1 MLLQQPFLITNSS
14 TTIFFGNRFNMEEIK
29 PIIKVEVGDSER
41 TVKSLKKEISDLKDS
56 ILNLKKG
63 STEYN
68 NAVEQLTAAQ
78 RDLNEVQALTKRTAT
93 ALDGSY
99 DALVHTMSELKK
111 EWRATNDEAKRNEL
125 GEQISKINQELKDL
139 DAELGNYQRNVGNY
153 VSHWEGMPEVT
164 KDFGAAMREM
174 NESIEPTKQKFE
186 AVGKISSGLASGFAV
201 VQGSM
206 ALLGVESESLEKT
219 FVKLQ
224 AAMAL
229 MQGVKGIGDLVEGV
243 GKAKVAFQGFGDK
256 LKVVT
261 KLFGGGGSG
270 TAAGTLVAGCT
281 AAVAAFALVA
291 AAAIAVAG
299 NLDKL
304 KQKIKGFS
312 EADEAAIA
320 AAKLNTELTKLSSQS
335 ASEKITRVKQLAD
348 AYNDLGDDLN
358 AKKQFVEQYAGE
370 LEDMGIKMTDVN
382 DAENV
387 FKNETD
393 NYINALM
400 ARAKANAIAKKAEED
415 YAKFLEER
423 AVLEEELATQKAK
436 QNAGTPDKSF
446 WQNLSEAI
454 ILGSNSE
461 LAAPI
466 ETNNKLVEDATRE
479 IANKNVEKAKQ
490 ALNDAVAAADAN
502 LKKAFDEAKKLNE
515 EADKYLKGGK
525 KTTTTTTTSGGGKQT
540 TTTTTPVED
549 VNVTLKKLIKERLQL
564 EEGATKRKLELLDI
578 EKQKAIETA
587 YTTISDEKELKKE
600 LEKINME
607 FAGKE
612 YDIEQTSLQKKLGI
626 LKEWK
631 EANTDANIE
640 RLEIVGEI
648 ADTEVEIEQS
658 KQDRLTEIAKQGYED
673 RKQTAPTSVET
684 VTEQSAVGLKMIDDF
699 KSQVNNF
706 NEEWKSLNFTQ
717 KAAEIGNVVTTSL
730 QGASQIFNQLADM
743 YANEEELSVEEMKK
757 IKNLRIAGATMDML
771 SGIVGAIS
779 STAGMGP
786 IGWVLGGIQS
796 AIIATTGALNI
807 ENIKKQDV
815 SGNSSGSGASVT
827 PANTAYASE
836 LPFSYTKQVTGA
848 SEVDELNK
856 DTRVYILESDIQES
870 NNRVQVR
877 ENESTF

>member
-1 MLLQQPFLITNSS
+1 MS
-14 TTIFFGNRFNMEEIK
+14 EEIK

-99 DALVHTMSELKK
+99 DALVHTMSQLKK

-125 GEQISKINQELKDL
+125 GKQIAEINQELKDL

-206 ALLGVESESLEKT
+206 ALLGVESENLEKT

-224 AAMAL
+224 AAMAI
-229 MQGVKGIGDLVEGV
+229 MQGVKGIGDLVEGI

-320 AAKLNTELTKLSSQS
+320 AAKLNTELTKLSAQS
-335 ASEKITRVKQLAD
+335 ASGNITRVKQLAD

-370 LEDMGIKMTDVN
+370 LEDMGIKMTGVN

-423 AVLEEELATQKAK
+423 AVLEEEVATQKAK

-446 WQNLSEAI
+446 WQNLGEAI
-454 ILGSNSE
+454 IIGSNSE

-466 ETNNKLVEDATRE
+466 EANTNLLEDWTEDIAAENVRKAEQAVVDATKK
-479 IANKNVEKAKQ
+479 ADAALEKAFNEAK
-490 ALNDAVAAADAN
+490 ALN
-502 LKKAFDEAKKLNE
+502 EQ
-515 EADKYLKGGK
+515 ADKYLKGGNK
-525 KTTTTTTTSGGGKQT
+525 PTGGGGSNQKT
-540 TTTTTPVED
+540 KTPEEALAEAYEKAQAELAKSIDNIEFEDIDIPDVEPIKLKEEKGGINAQYAKGNID
-549 VNVTLKKLIKERLQL
+549 YYEKVLQRELALNDISDKSDEEKYERKNQLLIANEEKKLAILKEYQ
-564 EEGATKRKLELLDI
+564 
-578 EKQKAIETA
+578 QKAIEEGDWQSQLA
-587 YTTISDEKELKKE
+587 LQQDIADQEVAIQVEKNRQIIESDEKRKE
-600 LEKINME
+600 KQNQIIGDVSAALSAAGQLTQGIMEIVQAKAEEDGEISEQEAKRIKGLQYATASINM
-607 FAGKE
+607 
-612 YDIEQTSLQKKLGI
+612 
-626 LKEWK
+626 
-631 EANTDANIE
+631 
-640 RLEIVGEI
+640 
-648 ADTEVEIEQS
+648 
-658 KQDRLTEIAKQGYED
+658 
-673 RKQTAPTSVET
+673 
-684 VTEQSAVGLKMIDDF
+684 
-699 KSQVNNF
+699 
-706 NEEWKSLNFTQ
+706 
-717 KAAEIGNVVTTSL
+717 L
-730 QGASQIFNQLADM
+730 QGAISA
-743 YANEEELSVEEMKK
+743 YAAAQTIPPPLGPILGGVNAAAVIAMGTANLMK
-757 IKNLRIAGATMDML
+757 IKNTDI
-771 SGIVGAIS
+771 
-779 STAGMGP
+779 
-786 IGWVLGGIQS
+786 
-796 AIIATTGALNI
+796 TGAA
-807 ENIKKQDV
+807 
-815 SGNSSGSGASVT
+815 SSGAQAAVT
-827 PANTAYASE
+827 PNSNVFGTDV
-836 LPFSYTKQVTGA
+836 PFSYTKQVTGA
-848 SEVDELNK
+848 SEIDALNQ

-877 ENESTF
+877 ENESSF

>member
-1 MLLQQPFLITNSS
+1 
-14 TTIFFGNRFNMEEIK
+14 MEEIK

-78 RDLNEVQALTKRTAT
+78 RDLNEVQALTKKTAT

-99 DALVHTMSELKK
+99 DALVHTMSQLKK

-164 KDFGAAMREM
+164 KDFGTAMREM

-206 ALLGVESESLEKT
+206 ALLGVESENLEKT

-224 AAMAL
+224 AAMAI
-229 MQGVKGIGDLVEGV
+229 MQGVKGIGDLVEGI

-320 AAKLNTELTKLSSQS
+320 AAKLNTELTKLSAQS

-446 WQNLSEAI
+446 WQNLGEAI
-454 ILGSNSE
+454 IVGSNSE

-466 ETNNKLVEDATRE
+466 EANTKLVEDWTEDIAAENVRKAEQAVVDATKK
-479 IANKNVEKAKQ
+479 ADAALEKAFNEAK
-490 ALNDAVAAADAN
+490 ALN
-502 LKKAFDEAKKLNE
+502 EQ
-515 EADKYLKGGK
+515 ADKYLQGGNKPTGGGGGGGSNTKTKTPEEALAEALEKAQAELAKSIDNIEFEDVDIPDVEPIKLKEEKGGINAQYAK
-525 KTTTTTTTSGGGKQT
+525 GNIDYYEKVLQRELALNDISDKSDEEKYERKNQLLIAN
-540 TTTTTPVED
+540 EE
-549 VNVTLKKLIKERLQL
+549 KKLAILKEYQ
-564 EEGATKRKLELLDI
+564 
-578 EKQKAIETA
+578 QKAIEQNDWQSQLA
-587 YTTISDEKELKKE
+587 LQQDIADQEVAIQVEKNRQIIESDEKRKE
-600 LEKINME
+600 KQNQIIGDVSAALSAAGQLTQGIMEIVQAKAEEDGEISEQEAKRIKGLQYATASINM
-607 FAGKE
+607 
-612 YDIEQTSLQKKLGI
+612 
-626 LKEWK
+626 
-631 EANTDANIE
+631 
-640 RLEIVGEI
+640 
-648 ADTEVEIEQS
+648 
-658 KQDRLTEIAKQGYED
+658 
-673 RKQTAPTSVET
+673 
-684 VTEQSAVGLKMIDDF
+684 
-699 KSQVNNF
+699 
-706 NEEWKSLNFTQ
+706 
-717 KAAEIGNVVTTSL
+717 L
-730 QGASQIFNQLADM
+730 QGAISA
-743 YANEEELSVEEMKK
+743 YAAAQTIPPPLGPILGGVNAAAVIAMGTANLMK
-757 IKNLRIAGATMDML
+757 IKNTDITG
-771 SGIVGAIS
+771 
-779 STAGMGP
+779 
-786 IGWVLGGIQS
+786 S
-796 AIIATTGALNI
+796 A
-807 ENIKKQDV
+807 
-815 SGNSSGSGASVT
+815 SSGAQAAVT
-827 PANTAYASE
+827 PNSNVFGTDV
-836 LPFSYTKQVTGA
+836 PFSYTKQVTGA
-848 SEVDELNK
+848 SEIDELNK

-877 ENESTF
+877 ENESSF

>member
-1 MLLQQPFLITNSS
+1 MS
-14 TTIFFGNRFNMEEIK
+14 EEIK

-41 TVKSLKKEISDLKDS
+41 TVKSLKKEISDLKDN

-78 RDLNEVQALTKRTAT
+78 RDLNEVQALTKKTAT

-164 KDFGAAMREM
+164 KDFCAAMREM

-206 ALLGVESESLEKT
+206 ALLGIESENLEKT

-224 AAMAL
+224 AAMAI
-229 MQGVKGIGDLVEGV
+229 MQGVKGIGDLVEGI

-320 AAKLNTELTKLSSQS
+320 AAKLNTELTKLSAQS

-370 LEDMGIKMTDVN
+370 LEDMGIKMTGVN

-423 AVLEEELATQKAK
+423 AVLEEEVATQKAK

-446 WQNLSEAI
+446 WQNMGEAI
-454 ILGSNSE
+454 IMGSNSE
-461 LAAPI
+461 PAAPI
-466 ETNNKLVEDATRE
+466 EANTNLVEDWTEDIAAENVRKAEQAVVDATKKADE
-479 IANKNVEKAKQ
+479 ALEKAFNEAK
-490 ALNDAVAAADAN
+490 ALN
-502 LKKAFDEAKKLNE
+502 EQ
-515 EADKYLKGGK
+515 ADKYLQGGNKPTGGGGGGGSNTKTKTPEEALAEALEKAQAELAKSIDNIEFEDVDIPDVEPIKLKEEKGGINAQYAK
-525 KTTTTTTTSGGGKQT
+525 GNIDYYEKVLQRELALNDISDKSDEEKYERKNQLLIAN
-540 TTTTTPVED
+540 EE
-549 VNVTLKKLIKERLQL
+549 KKLAILKEYQ
-564 EEGATKRKLELLDI
+564 
-578 EKQKAIETA
+578 QKAIEEGDWQSQLA
-587 YTTISDEKELKKE
+587 LQQDIADQEVAIQVEKNRQIIESDEKRKE
-600 LEKINME
+600 KQNQIIGDVSAALSAAGQLTQGIMEIVQAKAEEDGEISEQEAKRIKGLQYATASINM
-607 FAGKE
+607 
-612 YDIEQTSLQKKLGI
+612 
-626 LKEWK
+626 
-631 EANTDANIE
+631 
-640 RLEIVGEI
+640 
-648 ADTEVEIEQS
+648 
-658 KQDRLTEIAKQGYED
+658 
-673 RKQTAPTSVET
+673 
-684 VTEQSAVGLKMIDDF
+684 
-699 KSQVNNF
+699 
-706 NEEWKSLNFTQ
+706 
-717 KAAEIGNVVTTSL
+717 L
-730 QGASQIFNQLADM
+730 QGAISA
-743 YANEEELSVEEMKK
+743 YAAAQTIPPPLGPILGGVNAAAVIAMGTANLMK
-757 IKNLRIAGATMDML
+757 IKNTDI
-771 SGIVGAIS
+771 
-779 STAGMGP
+779 
-786 IGWVLGGIQS
+786 
-796 AIIATTGALNI
+796 TGAA
-807 ENIKKQDV
+807 
-815 SGNSSGSGASVT
+815 SSGAQAAVT
-827 PANTAYASE
+827 PNSNVFGTDV
-836 LPFSYTKQVTGA
+836 PFSYTKQVTGA
-848 SEVDELNK
+848 SEVDALNQ

-877 ENESTF
+877 ENESSF

>member
-1 MLLQQPFLITNSS
+1 
-14 TTIFFGNRFNMEEIK
+14 MEEIK
-29 PIIKVEVGDSER
+29 PIIRVDVGESEQ
-41 TVKSLKKEISDLKDS
+41 TVKGLKKEISDLKDR

-63 STEYN
+63 SDDYN
-68 NAVEQLTAAQ
+68 TAVEQLQADQ
-78 RDLNEVQALTKRTAT
+78 RKLNEVMALTKKEAV
-93 ALDGSY
+93 AVEGSY
-99 DALVHTMSELKK
+99 DALTHQMSLLKK
-111 EWRATNDEAKRNEL
+111 EWRATADEAKRADL
-125 GEQISKINQELKDL
+125 GAQIEEINQQLKDM
-139 DAELGNYQRNVGNY
+139 DASVGNFQRNVGNY

-174 NESIEPTKQKFE
+174 NETIEPTKQKFE

-201 VQGSM
+201 VQGAA
-206 ALLGVESESLEKT
+206 ALLGVENENLEKT
-219 FVKLQ
+219 FIKLQ

-229 MQGVKGIGDLVEGV
+229 MQGVKGLGDLVEGL
-243 GKAKVAFQGFGDK
+243 GKAKVAFKNFGGE
-256 LKVVT
+256 VSIIT
-261 KLFGGGGSG
+261 KLLGKGGA
-270 TAAGTLVAGCT
+270 TAAGGG
-281 AAVAAFALVA
+281 
-291 AAAIAVAG
+291 AAAIGAIGAFASMAAIAIVVAG

-304 KQKIKGFS
+304 KQKFKGFS
-312 EADEAAIA
+312 EADEAAVA
-320 AAKLNTELTKLSSQS
+320 ASKLNTELTKLSSQS
-335 ASEKITRVKQLAD
+335 ASANITRVKQLAD
-348 AYNDLGDDLN
+348 AYNDLGDDLDS
-358 AKKQFVEQYAGE
+358 KKQFVQTYAGE
-370 LEDMGIKMTDVN
+370 LENMGIKMTDVN
-382 DAENV
+382 DAETI
-387 FKNETD
+387 FKDETE

-415 YAKFLEER
+415 YAKFLEKKAE
-423 AVLEEELATQKAK
+423 LEEEVAEQEAK
-436 QNAGTPDKSF
+436 RNAGTPDKTF

-466 ETNNKLVEDATRE
+466 ETNNKLVEDATKE

-525 KTTTTTTTSGGGKQT
+525 QTTTTTTNSGGGKQT

-549 VNVTLKKLIKERLQL
+549 VNVVLKKLIKERLQL

-631 EANTDANIE
+631 DANTDANIE

-699 KSQVNNF
+699 KSQVANF
-706 NEEWKSLNFTQ
+706 NEEWKSMNFTQ
-717 KAAEIGNVVTTSL
+717 KAAEIGNIVAQSL
-730 QGASQIFNQLADM
+730 AGAGQIMNQLADM
-743 YANEEELSVEEMKK
+743 YASEEDLSKEEIKK
-757 IKNLRIAGATMDML
+757 VKNLRIAGATMDML

-786 IGWVLGGIQS
+786 VGWVLGGIQS
-796 AIIATTGALNI
+796 AIIATTGAMNI
-807 ENIKKQDV
+807 AAIKKQDV
-815 SGNSSGSGASVT
+815 SGNSSGGGNGAAT
-827 PANTAYASE
+827 PSSSSYASD
-836 LPFSYTKQVTGA
+836 LPFSYTRQITGA
-848 SEVDELNK
+848 SEVDALNQ

-870 NNRVQVR
+870 NKKVQVR
-877 ENESTF
+877 ESESSF

>member
-29 PIIKVEVGDSER
+29 PIIKVEVGESER

-68 NAVEQLTAAQ
+68 NAVEQLTVAQ

-164 KDFGAAMREM
+164 KDFGTAMREM
-174 NESIEPTKQKFE
+174 NESIEPTIQKFD
-186 AVGKISSGLASGFAV
+186 AVGKIAGGLASGFAT
-201 VQGSM
+201 VQGAA
-206 ALLGVESESLEKT
+206 ALLGVENENLEKT
-219 FVKLQ
+219 FIKLQ

-229 MQGVKGIGDLVEGV
+229 MQGIQGIGDLVEGV

-256 LKVVT
+256 LKAVTAAMSKTGWLAVIVAVTAAIVGLVSWIKKASKESDALSKDMASMAEKSIEIASGLGEEIAKLKIYQSVAEDVRQSQENRNLAAAEGLRLLGEEINQTNIAAFKNGEYATKINEVTQALLNKAKVEGAYEVIKEKYNKALQQQLELEEQARKAQEEANKLKEQQKNNQTTTKQQVAAFGFNMMANDPMTGNYGGSSEVTTAEDVRDADIEIWERKAKEYTTAAKKVMTDADKELNDFVT
-261 KLFGGGGSG
+261 KLSQDTQMNFLPLLGG
-270 TAAGTLVAGCT
+270 
-281 AAVAAFALVA
+281 
-291 AAAIAVAG
+291 
-299 NLDKL
+299 
-304 KQKIKGFS
+304 
-312 EADEAAIA
+312 
-320 AAKLNTELTKLSSQS
+320 TETSS
-335 ASEKITRVKQLAD
+335 T
-348 AYNDLGDDLN
+348 
-358 AKKQFVEQYAGE
+358 
-370 LEDMGIKMTDVN
+370 
-382 DAENV
+382 
-387 FKNETD
+387 
-393 NYINALM
+393 
-400 ARAKANAIAKKAEED
+400 
-415 YAKFLEER
+415 
-423 AVLEEELATQKAK
+423 
-436 QNAGTPDKSF
+436 
-446 WQNLSEAI
+446 
-454 ILGSNSE
+454 
-461 LAAPI
+461 
-466 ETNNKLVEDATRE
+466 
-479 IANKNVEKAKQ
+479 
-490 ALNDAVAAADAN
+490 
-502 LKKAFDEAKKLNE
+502 
-515 EADKYLKGGK
+515 
-525 KTTTTTTTSGGGKQT
+525 KTTTTTTTT
-540 TTTTTPVED
+540 TSAVED
-549 VNVTLKKLIKERLQL
+549 PNATLKKSIKERIQL
-564 EEGATKRKLELLDI
+564 ESQATQRKLANLEV
-578 EKQKAIETA
+578 ERQKEVANA
-587 YTTISDEKELKKE
+587 YATINDKDKLEAE
-600 LEKINME
+600 LERIE
-607 FAGKE
+607 QLYAGKE
-612 YDIEQTSLQKKLGI
+612 YDIEQELLNKKLDI

-631 EANTDANIE
+631 DANTDAEIE
-640 RLEIVGEI
+640 RIEIAEEI

-658 KQDRLTEIAKQGYED
+658 KQNRLTEIAKQGNEERNKITTPVEEPTEED
-673 RKQTAPTSVET
+673 PTEEVK
-684 VTEQSAVGLKMIDDF
+684 VGLKMVDDF
-699 KSQVNNF
+699 KQQVKDF
-706 NEEWKSLNFTQ
+706 NEQWESMHFTA

-743 YANEEELSVEEMKK
+743 YANEEELSEEEMKK
-757 IKNLRIAGATMDML
+757 VKNLRIAGATMDML

-807 ENIKKQDV
+807 ANIKKQDV
-815 SGNSSGSGASVT
+815 SGNSSGSGSGGVI
-827 PANTAYASE
+827 PSSSSYASD

-848 SEVDELNK
+848 SEVDALNQ

>member
-1 MLLQQPFLITNSS
+1 MS
-14 TTIFFGNRFNMEEIK
+14 EEIK

-78 RDLNEVQALTKRTAT
+78 RDLNEVQALTKKTAT

-99 DALVHTMSELKK
+99 DALVHTMSQLKK

-164 KDFGAAMREM
+164 KDFGTAMREM

-206 ALLGVESESLEKT
+206 ALLGVESENLEKT

-224 AAMAL
+224 AAMAI
-229 MQGVKGIGDLVEGV
+229 MQGVKGIGDLVEGI

-320 AAKLNTELTKLSSQS
+320 AAKLNTELTKLSAQS

-370 LEDMGIKMTDVN
+370 LEDMGIKMTGVN

-423 AVLEEELATQKAK
+423 AVLEEEVATQKAK
-436 QNAGTPDKSF
+436 QNAGTPDKTF
-446 WQNLSEAI
+446 WQNLGEAI
-454 ILGSNSE
+454 IMGSNSE
-461 LAAPI
+461 PAAPI
-466 ETNNKLVEDATRE
+466 EANTNLVENWTEDIAAENVRKAEQAVVDATKK
-479 IANKNVEKAKQ
+479 ADAALEKAFNEAK
-490 ALNDAVAAADAN
+490 ALN
-502 LKKAFDEAKKLNE
+502 EQ
-515 EADKYLKGGK
+515 ADKYLKGGNK
-525 KTTTTTTTSGGGKQT
+525 PTGGGGSNTKT
-540 TTTTTPVED
+540 KTPEEALAEAYEKAQAELAKSIDNIEFED
-549 VNVTLKKLIKERLQL
+549 VDIPDVEPIKLKEEKGGINAQYAKGNIDYYEKVLQRELALNDISDKSDEEKYERKNQLLIENEEKKLAILKEYQ
-564 EEGATKRKLELLDI
+564 
-578 EKQKAIETA
+578 QKAIEQNDWQSQLA
-587 YTTISDEKELKKE
+587 LQQDIADQEVAIQVEKNRQIIESDEKRKE
-600 LEKINME
+600 KQAQIIGDVSAALSAAGQLTQGIMEIVQAKAEEDGEISEQEAKRIKGLQYATASINM
-607 FAGKE
+607 
-612 YDIEQTSLQKKLGI
+612 
-626 LKEWK
+626 
-631 EANTDANIE
+631 
-640 RLEIVGEI
+640 
-648 ADTEVEIEQS
+648 
-658 KQDRLTEIAKQGYED
+658 
-673 RKQTAPTSVET
+673 
-684 VTEQSAVGLKMIDDF
+684 
-699 KSQVNNF
+699 
-706 NEEWKSLNFTQ
+706 
-717 KAAEIGNVVTTSL
+717 L
-730 QGASQIFNQLADM
+730 QGAISA
-743 YANEEELSVEEMKK
+743 YAAAQTIPPPLGPILGGVNAAAVIAMGTANLMK
-757 IKNLRIAGATMDML
+757 IKNTDITG
-771 SGIVGAIS
+771 
-779 STAGMGP
+779 
-786 IGWVLGGIQS
+786 S
-796 AIIATTGALNI
+796 A
-807 ENIKKQDV
+807 
-815 SGNSSGSGASVT
+815 SSGAQAAVT
-827 PANTAYASE
+827 PNSNVFGTDV
-836 LPFSYTKQVTGA
+836 PFSYTRQITGA

-877 ENESTF
+877 ENESSF

>member
-1 MLLQQPFLITNSS
+1 
-14 TTIFFGNRFNMEEIK
+14 MEEIK

-41 TVKSLKKEISDLKDS
+41 TVKSLKKEISDLKDT

-68 NAVEQLTAAQ
+68 DAVEQLTAAQ
-78 RDLNEVQALTKRTAT
+78 RDLNEVQALTKKTAT

-99 DALVHTMSELKK
+99 DALVHTMSQLKK

-125 GEQISKINQELKDL
+125 GKQIAEINQELKDL

-206 ALLGVESESLEKT
+206 ALLGVESENLEKT

-224 AAMAL
+224 AAMAI
-229 MQGVKGIGDLVEGV
+229 MQGVKGIGDLVEGF

-415 YAKFLEER
+415 YARFLEER
-423 AVLEEELATQKAK
+423 AVLEEEVATQKAK

-446 WQNLSEAI
+446 WQNMGEAI
-454 ILGSNSE
+454 IMGSNSE

-466 ETNNKLVEDATRE
+466 EANTNLVEDWTEDIAAENVRKAEQAVVDATKK
-479 IANKNVEKAKQ
+479 ADAALEKAFNEAK
-490 ALNDAVAAADAN
+490 ALN
-502 LKKAFDEAKKLNE
+502 EQ
-515 EADKYLKGGK
+515 ADKYLKGGNK
-525 KTTTTTTTSGGGKQT
+525 PTGGGGGGGSNTKT
-540 TTTTTPVED
+540 KTPEEALAEALEKAQAELAKSIDNIEFED
-549 VNVTLKKLIKERLQL
+549 VDIPDVEPIKLKEEKGGINAQYAKGNIDYYEKVLQRELALNDISDKSDEEKYERKNQLLIANEEKKLAILKEYQQKAK
-564 EEGATKRKLELLDI
+564 EEGDWQSQLALQQDI
-578 EKQKAIETA
+578 ADQEVAIQVEKNRQIIE
-587 YTTISDEKELKKE
+587 SDEKRKE
-600 LEKINME
+600 KQNQIIGDVSAALSAAGQLTQGIMEIVQAKAEEDGEISEQEAKRIKGLQYATASINM
-607 FAGKE
+607 
-612 YDIEQTSLQKKLGI
+612 
-626 LKEWK
+626 
-631 EANTDANIE
+631 
-640 RLEIVGEI
+640 
-648 ADTEVEIEQS
+648 
-658 KQDRLTEIAKQGYED
+658 
-673 RKQTAPTSVET
+673 
-684 VTEQSAVGLKMIDDF
+684 
-699 KSQVNNF
+699 
-706 NEEWKSLNFTQ
+706 
-717 KAAEIGNVVTTSL
+717 L
-730 QGASQIFNQLADM
+730 QGAISA
-743 YANEEELSVEEMKK
+743 YAAAQTIPPPLGPILGGVNAAAVIAMGTANLMK
-757 IKNLRIAGATMDML
+757 IKNTDITG
-771 SGIVGAIS
+771 
-779 STAGMGP
+779 
-786 IGWVLGGIQS
+786 S
-796 AIIATTGALNI
+796 A
-807 ENIKKQDV
+807 
-815 SGNSSGSGASVT
+815 SSGAQAAVT
-827 PANTAYASE
+827 PNSNVFGTDV
-836 LPFSYTKQVTGA
+836 PFSYTKQVTGA
-848 SEVDELNK
+848 SEVDALNQ

-877 ENESTF
+877 ENESSF